1 MNDEQK
7 SVRDWHI
14 KFGVVINDKP
24 TIVDADTAK
33 LRYDLV
39 NEELQEL
46 LFAIYARDLVA
57 IADALADLKYV
68 VDGTAVSYG
77 IDLEP
82 IFREVHR
89 SNMSKGDPAVVR
101 ATNGKILKSKNYT
114 PPNLAP
120 LIKDQIEGPRCPYC
134 DRRLKEIPPEEGID
148 MEDHLAY
155 EKRDRQ

>member
-1 MNDEQK
+1 M
-7 SVRDWHI
+7 VRDWHI
-14 KFGVVINDKP
+14 RFGVVVNDTP

-33 LRYDLV
+33 LRYDLIDEEV
-39 NEELQEL
+39 EELL
-46 LFAIYARDLVA
+46 CAIYSRNLVQ

-89 SNMSKGDPAVVR
+89 SNMSKGDPEVVR
-101 ATNGKILKSKNYT
+101 ATNGKILKSRNYT

-120 LIKDQIEGPRCPYC
+120 LIQDQVEGVACPYC
-134 DRRLKEIPPEEGID
+134 HRRLKEIPPEEGID
-148 MEDHLAY
+148 MQDHLAF
-155 EKRDRQ
+155 EQRDRR